1 MVLKLETADYDIGL
15 FAYILQDNLD
25 REELLKL
32 IVTIDLAVEDWD
44 FTESL
49 INHFLALKEVGE
61 QELDEDKYYFTPKM
75 ITP

>member
-32 IVTIDLAVEDWD
+32 IVTIDL
-44 FTESL
+44 SRS
-49 INHFLALKEVGE
+49 
-61 QELDEDKYYFTPKM
+61 
-75 ITP
+75 